1 MECSSTLIGG
11 GGTLNDQPF
20 VVRGGLEPPT
30 KGIHVLYPLTHQSSI
45 PTELPHH
52 KKAVAHSHKA
62 VPESFGYVA
71 GTTSPRVLSANP

>member
-1 MECSSTLIGG
+1 MGG

-20 VVRGGLEPPT
+20 VMRGGLEPPT

-52 KKAVAHSHKA
+52 KCKLIKVQLARPFPTLEIGIDKLK
-62 VPESFGYVA
+62 
-71 GTTSPRVLSANP
+71 TNLVLSEE